1 VLLPSPGQDAVAS
14 VASGRLGCEI
24 EVYHLLSAGPIGQI
38 PVSTLYFEDFDVDR
52 TFDLG
57 SVTVTADEIRAF
69 ARQFDPQ
76 PFHLDADAAREAG
89 FETLV
94 ASGLHTLSLSQRLA
108 SDAVYSRS
116 RNLAGLGFDEV
127 RFRPTCSRV
136 THSPAP

>member
-1 VLLPSPGQDAVAS
+1 LLPSPGQDAVAS

-76 PFHLDADAAREAG
+76 PFHLEADAARE
-89 FETLV
+89 
-94 ASGLHTLSLSQRLA
+94 
-108 SDAVYSRS
+108 
-116 RNLAGLGFDEV
+116 V
-127 RFRPTCSRV
+127 RFRAPVQPGDTLSGTSPDWASTRFGSGPPCSRV
-136 THSPAP
+136 THFPAP